1 MAKTTLTIDVHYDA
15 RRTDPEGLASAMDRL
30 LETALSTP
38 RIMEEYGDPR
48 MGEFLVAPSASTDGQ
63 HYALRIDGGLL
74 RQQRLLLLTLADSA
88 SKCAIG
94 IPTDQTK
101 ELLEGVVV
109 LLDEIADQAHDRYG
123 INCLLDA
130 DEQQSR
136 TTRPEL
142 PGT

>member
-1 MAKTTLTIDVHYDA
+1 
-15 RRTDPEGLASAMDRL
+15 
-30 LETALSTP
+30 
-38 RIMEEYGDPR
+38 
-48 MGEFLVAPSASTDGQ
+48 VAPSASTDGQ

-88 SKCAIG
+88 SNGAIG
-94 IPTDQTK
+94 ILADQTK
-101 ELLEGVVV
+101 EILEGVVV